1 MKIRKAELKDAS
13 KLSLLMNEGFG
24 WENTK
29 PFESSF
35 FNSNNIICLIAE
47 NDQGEIMGSASLHL
61 LQKINRRHGIIEDV
75 VVFKKF
81 RGKMVGVKLIKQL
94 IKISK
99 DSKCYKL
106 ILNTN
111 EDTVHYYEC
120 FGFIKKQLQ
129 MELREK

>member
-1 MKIRKAELKDAS
+1 MTIRNAGLADSS

-24 WENTK
+24 WEITK
-29 PFESSF
+29 PLESSF
-35 FNSNNIICLIAE
+35 FTNNNITCLVAE
-47 NDQGEIMGSASLHL
+47 NDQGEMMGTASLHL
-61 LQKINRRHGIIEDV
+61 LQKINRRLGIIEDV

-81 RGKMVGVKLIKQL
+81 RGKMVGVKLIKKL
-94 IKISK
+94 IEISK

-111 EDTVHYYEC
+111 EDTVHYYEY

-129 MELREK
+129 MELRDK

>member
-1 MKIRKAELKDAS
+1 MRIRNAELTDAS
-13 KLSLLMNEGFG
+13 ELSLLMNEGFG

-35 FNSNNIICLIAE
+35 FNNNNIICLIAE
-47 NDQGEIMGSASLHL
+47 NEQGEIMGSASLHL
-61 LQKINRRHGIIEDV
+61 LQKINRRLGIIEDV

-81 RGKMVGVKLIKQL
+81 RGKMVGFKLIKQL

-111 EDTVHYYEC
+111 EDNVHYYEF
-120 FGFIKKQLQ
+120 FGFKKKQLQ

>member
-1 MKIRKAELKDAS
+1 MIIRNAELTDAS

-29 PFESSF
+29 PSESSF
-35 FNSNNIICLIAE
+35 FTNKNITCLIAE
-47 NDQGEIMGSASLHL
+47 NDQGEMMGTASLHL
-61 LQKINRRHGIIEDV
+61 LQKINRRLGIIEDV
-75 VVFKKF
+75 VVFEKY
-81 RGKMVGVKLIKQL
+81 RGKMVGVELIKQL
-94 IKISK
+94 IEISK
-99 DSKCYKL
+99 DLKCYKL

-111 EDTVHYYEC
+111 EETVQYYEY

>member
-1 MKIRKAELKDAS
+1 MRIRNAETTDAS

-29 PFESSF
+29 LFESSF
-35 FNSNNIICLIAE
+35 FNNKNITCLVAE

-61 LQKINRRHGIIEDV
+61 LQKINRRLGIIEDV

-81 RGKMVGVKLIKQL
+81 RGKMVGVKLIKKL
-94 IKISK
+94 IEISK
-99 DSKCYKL
+99 DSECYKL

-111 EDTVHYYEC
+111 EDTVQYYEY

>member
-1 MKIRKAELKDAS
+1 MRIRNAELTDAS

-24 WENTK
+24 WETTT
-29 PFESSF
+29 PYESTF
-35 FNSNNIICLIAE
+35 FNNNNIICLIAE
-47 NDQGEIMGSASLHL
+47 NEQGEIMGSASLHL
-61 LQKINRRHGIIEDV
+61 LQKINRRLGIIEDV

-81 RGKMVGVKLIKQL
+81 RGKMVGFKLIKQL

-111 EDTVHYYEC
+111 KDTVHYYEC

>member
-1 MKIRKAELKDAS
+1 MTIRNAGLADSS

-24 WENTK
+24 WEITK
-29 PFESSF
+29 PLESSF
-35 FNSNNIICLIAE
+35 FTNNNITCLVAE
-47 NDQGEIMGSASLHL
+47 NDQGEMMGPASLHL
-61 LQKINRRHGIIEDV
+61 LQKINRRLGIIEDV
-75 VVFKKF
+75 VVFKKH
-81 RGKMVGVKLIKQL
+81 RGKMVGVKLIKKL
-94 IKISK
+94 IEISK

-111 EDTVHYYEC
+111 EDTVHYYEN